1 MIWIII
7 AAVVL
12 AAIAVIVTV
21 QRRKVLESKQELEQ
35 SIESVI
41 NSFEDLTEKI
51 KSSDLG
57 EQEKKTLIGNI
68 DRNIA
73 QLERWRDSSLPN
85 VTFWKNHT
93 APIEKE
99 FKNLRE
105 SVATELSRYDVSVS
119 ES

>member
-1 MIWIII
+1 MIWIIVA
-7 AAVVL
+7 AAVLV
-12 AAIAVIVTV
+12 AVAVIITI
-21 QRRKVLESKQELEQ
+21 QRRKVLESKQELEE
-35 SIESVI
+35 SIEGVI

-51 KSSDLG
+51 KASELG

-99 FKNLRE
+99 FNNLRE
-105 SVATELSRYDVSVS
+105 SVATELSRYNVTAD
-119 ES
+119 EA